1 MHNEYGTSKTVA
13 TKTIKSTVQ
22 SQQNACDSFFYLR
35 TTFLMNTKVCTCPN
49 AKQFG

>member
-1 MHNEYGTSKTVA
+1 MSTVQV
-13 TKTIKSTVQ
+13 KQWQQRQLGSTVQ
-22 SQQNACDSFFYLR
+22 SQQNACDSLFYLR

>member
-1 MHNEYGTSKTVA
+1 MSTVQV
-13 TKTIKSTVQ
+13 KQWQQRQLEGTVQ
-22 SQQNACDSFFYLR
+22 SQQNACDSLFYLR